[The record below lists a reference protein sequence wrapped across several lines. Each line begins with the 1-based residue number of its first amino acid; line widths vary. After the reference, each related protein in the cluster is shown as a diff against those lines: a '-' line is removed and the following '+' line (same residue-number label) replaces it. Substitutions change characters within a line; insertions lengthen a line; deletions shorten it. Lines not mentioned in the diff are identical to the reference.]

1 MDEMIEKFDVRDVKA
16 NPARFDID
24 KAISINAEH
33 IRMLEPQDFLNRS
46 VPYLKRD
53 GVVSADSSGRADRP

>member
-46 VPYLKRD
+46 T
-53 GVVSADSSGRADRP
+53 VSVRC